1 MNHVD
6 HLTGSSNDSL
16 ELFGS
21 GGSMTPFFFL
31 FFGETCSNSS
41 YSWHMDRGEGEAKR
55 VRTLNTR
62 VKWLGWGENSKS
74 GAPVTGRRRK
84 SFTVVRK
91 LACRGK
97 LSLSLSFSLSRF
109 LSLPCSPFVSDP
121 SLHTGPP
128 LFRLFPSFRREIKEE
143 GAGSTSVW
151 SSHCLCLKFFRA
163 YPPRI
168 FLFSF
173 QTSIE
178 ETSWMTMENWEEKYR
193 VIRYI
198 YIHVSYCNFV
208 NDCCFNPRIPFY
220 SFLFGIEIIIYYS
233 FM

>member
-16 ELFGS
+16 ELFGR
-21 GGSMTPFFFL
+21 GSMTPFFFL

-41 YSWHMDRGEGEAKR
+41 YSWHTDRGEGEAKR

-97 LSLSLSFSLSRF
+97 LSLSLFLSRVSSSSLARL
-109 LSLPCSPFVSDP
+109 LSSTLLCILGHHYSASFPPFAE
-121 SLHTGPP
+121 
-128 LFRLFPSFRREIKEE
+128 R
-143 GAGSTSVW
+143 
-151 SSHCLCLKFFRA
+151 
-163 YPPRI
+163 
-168 FLFSF
+168 
-173 QTSIE
+173 
-178 ETSWMTMENWEEKYR
+178 
-193 VIRYI
+193 
-198 YIHVSYCNFV
+198 
-208 NDCCFNPRIPFY
+208 
-220 SFLFGIEIIIYYS
+220 
-233 FM
+233 

>member
-16 ELFGS
+16 ELFGR
-21 GGSMTPFFFL
+21 GSMTPFFFL

-41 YSWHMDRGEGEAKR
+41 YSWHTDRGEGEAKR

-97 LSLSLSFSLSRF
+97 LSLSLFFSLAFPLPPLLAFCLRPF
-109 LSLPCSPFVSDP
+109 FAYWATIIPPLSLLSPRDKGRRRGVNLCVIVSL
-121 SLHTGPP
+121 SL
-128 LFRLFPSFRREIKEE
+128 LEVF
-143 GAGSTSVW
+143 
-151 SSHCLCLKFFRA
+151 SSLPA
-163 YPPRI
+163 SY
-168 FLFSF
+168 FSF
-173 QTSIE
+173 FFSNKHWRNIVDDDGKLRGKVQ
-178 ETSWMTMENWEEKYR
+178 
-193 VIRYI
+193 
-198 YIHVSYCNFV
+198 SY
-208 NDCCFNPRIPFY
+208 
-220 SFLFGIEIIIYYS
+220 
-233 FM
+233 